1 VGRVFTEHCIG
12 DKNNLYTNGDEY
24 LLPSGDVYV
33 GFYHLHNNEAMV
45 GASHNINDTDELLTP
60 INGVS
65 INNIPSQVNA
75 VNNSNGN
82 TSGDVY

>member
-1 VGRVFTEHCIG
+1 
-12 DKNNLYTNGDEY
+12 
-24 LLPSGDVYV
+24 
-33 GFYHLHNNEAMV
+33 MV